1 VFQEKNQMWVRT
13 GIVLSAIGLM
23 SIPLQ
28 ARAQDATEQRT
39 PDMTRHLVVAAGRLQ
54 QAQSE
59 VEDSV
64 RLAAYRAALEVV
76 YEAIEDDPGNP
87 AVYLHLG
94 WARIGLHEYAAADSA
109 FDKAEEIYP
118 EYFDEDDGTGPF
130 REDGWIDAYNDAVNR
145 GEAGDREGA
154 VMFFRLANGLY
165 DLRPEAYLN
174 LGTHLYNLGDSDGS
188 IEAWE
193 GALRV
198 IGSPDSRPPDDEARE
213 LWEGQYWVTAQTN
226 LAQLYGSLGRA
237 DEMVRVYEEMLE
249 RDPNN
254 TRLQGELAM
263 AMAQSGQGEGALS
276 VYDAILETD
285 DGSALDYFNAGITLY
300 QAESFEKAAI
310 AFEKVITRAPMF
322 RDALQ
327 NLAETLRLT
336 GRLEDQ
342 IPHSARLLEIDPNNE
357 RALQMHVRAL
367 AQLERQDEA
376 REYLTRLQDLPF
388 IVDNLQLQP
397 RSDGGRVVGVVVN
410 NTLTVGESVTLRFT
424 FYDAEGTPLGTAD
437 AEVPLSDP
445 DVAMQF
451 DVSFDAETIVL
462 GYSYEVMR

>member
-1 VFQEKNQMWVRT
+1 MWVRT
-13 GIVLSAIGLM
+13 AIILSAIGLV
-23 SIPLQ
+23 SLPLQ
-28 ARAQDATEQRT
+28 ARAQDEPEPRT
-39 PDMTRHLVVAAGRLQ
+39 PDITRHVVVAAGRLQ

-59 VEDSV
+59 DVDSI
-64 RLAAYRAALEVV
+64 RLAAYQAALEVV
-76 YEAIEDDPGNP
+76 YDAIEDDPGNP

-94 WARIGLHEYAAADSA
+94 WARIGLREYAAADSA

-118 EYFDEDDGTGPF
+118 EYLDEDDGTGPF

-145 GEAGDREGA
+145 AEAGDREGA

-174 LGTHLYNLGDSDGS
+174 LGTHLYNLGDAEGS

-198 IGSPDSRPPDDEARE
+198 IESPDAEPQDDDARD
-213 LWEGQYWVTAQTN
+213 LWDEEYWVTAQTN
-226 LAQLYGSLGRA
+226 LAQLYASVGRA
-237 DEMVRVYEEMLE
+237 DETVRTYEEMLE

-263 AMAQSGQGEGALS
+263 AMAQSGQGEDALS
-276 VYDAILETD
+276 VYDAIIESD
-285 DGSALDYFNAGITLY
+285 DGSPLDYFNAGITLY
-300 QAESFEKAAI
+300 QADSFDKAAI
-310 AFEKVITRAPMF
+310 AFEKVIIRAPMY

-336 GRLEDQ
+336 GRLEEQ
-342 IPHSARLLEIDPNNE
+342 LPHSAKLLEIDPNND

-367 AQLERQDEA
+367 VQLGREDEA
-376 REYLTRLQDLPF
+376 REYLTRLQDLTF
-388 IVDNLQLQP
+388 IVDNLELQP
-397 RSDGGRVVGVVVN
+397 RPDGGRVVGVVVN
-410 NTLTVGESVTLRFT
+410 NTLTAGESVTLRFT
-424 FYDAEGTPLGTAD
+424 FYDGEGTPLGTAD

-451 DVSFDAETIVL
+451 DVSFDAETTVL
-462 GYSYEVMR
+462 GYSYEVIQ

>member
-1 VFQEKNQMWVRT
+1 MWVRT
-13 GIVLSAIGLM
+13 AIILSAIGLM
-23 SIPLQ
+23 SLPLQ
-28 ARAQDATEQRT
+28 ARAQDEPEQRT
-39 PDMTRHLVVAAGRLQ
+39 PDMTRSLVVASGRLQ
-54 QAQSE
+54 QAESVE
-59 VEDSV
+59 EDSL
-64 RLAAYRAALEVV
+64 RLVADQTALEAV
-76 YEAIEDDPGNP
+76 YDAIEDDPGNP

-94 WARIGLHEYAAADSA
+94 WAHIGLREYAAADSA

-130 REDGWIDAYNDAVNR
+130 REDAWIEAYNDAVGR
-145 GEAGDREGA
+145 ADAGDREGA
-154 VMFFRLANGLY
+154 VMFFRLANDLY

-174 LGTHLYNLGDSDGS
+174 LGTHLYNLGDAEGS

-193 GALRV
+193 DALRV
-198 IGSPDSRPPDDEARE
+198 IGSPDSRPQDDEARE
-213 LWEGQYWVTAQTN
+213 LWEQQYWVTAQTN
-226 LAQLYGSLGRA
+226 LAQLLGTVGRA
-237 DEMVRVYEEMLE
+237 DEAVGVYEAMLE

-254 TRLQGELAM
+254 TRLQGELAF
-263 AMAQSGQGEGALS
+263 AMAESGQGEDALS

-285 DGSALDYFNAGITLY
+285 DGSVLDYFNAGITLY
-300 QAESFEKAAI
+300 QSESFDKAAI
-310 AFEKVITRAPMF
+310 AFEKVITRAPMY

-327 NLAETLRLT
+327 NLAEALRLT

-342 IPHSARLLEIDPNNE
+342 IPHSARLLEIDPNND

-367 AQLERQDEA
+367 VQLGREDEA
-376 REYLTRLQDLPF
+376 REYLARLQDLAF
-388 IVDNLQLQP
+388 IVDNLELQP

-424 FYDAEGTPLGTAD
+424 FYDGEGTPLGTAD